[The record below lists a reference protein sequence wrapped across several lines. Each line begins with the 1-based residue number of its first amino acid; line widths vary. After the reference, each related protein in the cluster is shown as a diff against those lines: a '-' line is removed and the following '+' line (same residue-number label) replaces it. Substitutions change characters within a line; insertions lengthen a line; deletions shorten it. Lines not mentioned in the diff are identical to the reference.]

1 MDADE
6 YDYYDNLGESYF
18 RVPDRDE
25 DLFIQLED
33 VFPGKFTDGI
43 LRDVLSIRSELTP

>member
-33 VFPGKFTDGI
+33 VFPGK
-43 LRDVLSIRSELTP
+43 